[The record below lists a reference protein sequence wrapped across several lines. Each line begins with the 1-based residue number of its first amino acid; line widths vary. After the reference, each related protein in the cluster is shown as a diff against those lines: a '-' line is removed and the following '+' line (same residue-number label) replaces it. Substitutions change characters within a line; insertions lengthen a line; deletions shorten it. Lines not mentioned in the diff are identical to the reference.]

1 MESQVELGWTGSTP
15 GNPADFQQA
24 RAGGAAHRSS
34 WHEVWALGS
43 THPGAVGEIW
53 HLVKARGGLWAGTWW
68 AGCGASWEGC
78 EGL

>member
-1 MESQVELGWTGSTP
+1 MESQVELGWTGGTP

-43 THPGAVGEIW
+43 THP
-53 HLVKARGGLWAGTWW
+53 
-68 AGCGASWEGC
+68 
-78 EGL
+78 